1 MTARTVRPLAASAA
15 AALTFGGLA
24 LAGAPSA
31 FAAVGD
37 SGDIKV
43 HSVGT
48 PFGSQRDEP
57 RVCRF
62 YLAASD
68 FESLQQVNWAIS
80 RQPSA
85 NGPALSGQLTLA
97 AGTGHTDPLS
107 LPSGQ
112 YRLSW
117 TFQGQTVVVRPKAF
131 QVACPGDTI
140 ASPPPTGGNGGGG
153 NGTGGN
159 GTGGNGLGPNATGGN
174 GMNGTGGNGGNGTG
188 GNGAGT
194 SATGGN
200 AAGTNATGGNGN
212 SWNGGGRENGSSW
225 NSGSGSGSSSGNGW
239 SGRPPQGAVG
249 AGGGGSAQVAA
260 DDSSDFGI
268 GAAVA
273 AGLAGTAGLV
283 LIRRSRRRDN
293 GAA

>member
-1 MTARTVRPLAASAA
+1 MTAPTARPLAATAA
-15 AALTFGGLA
+15 AVLTLGGLA

-31 FAAVGD
+31 YAAPGD

-48 PFGSQRDEP
+48 PFGSQRDEA

-62 YLAASD
+62 YLSASD
-68 FESLQQVNWAIS
+68 FETLPQVNWAIS

-97 AGTGHTDPLS
+97 AGAGHTDPLS

-131 QVACPGDTI
+131 QVSCPGDTI

-159 GTGGNGLGPNATGGN
+159 GPGPNADGGNGNGNGNGNPNA
-174 GMNGTGGNGGNGTG
+174 NGGNG
-188 GNGAGT
+188 N
-194 SATGGN
+194 N
-200 AAGTNATGGNGN
+200 
-212 SWNGGGRENGSSW
+212 WNGGSDSSREDSW
-225 NSGSGSGSSSGNGW
+225 N
-239 SGRPPQGAVG
+239 GRPPQGAVG
-249 AGGGGSAQVAA
+249 AGGGGSAEVAA
-260 DDSSDFGI
+260 DDSSGFGI

-283 LIRRSRRRDN
+283 LIRRSRRRDH

>member
-1 MTARTVRPLAASAA
+1 MTARTARPLAATAA
-15 AALTFGGLA
+15 AVLTLGGLA

-31 FAAVGD
+31 YAAPGD

-62 YLAASD
+62 YLSASD
-68 FESLQQVNWAIS
+68 FETLQQVNWAIS

-131 QVACPGDTI
+131 QVSCPGDTI

-153 NGTGGN
+153 NGAGGNGPGPNADGGDGNPDANGGNGANGAGGN
-159 GTGGNGLGPNATGGN
+159 GTNG
-174 GMNGTGGNGGNGTG
+174 
-188 GNGAGT
+188 
-194 SATGGN
+194 
-200 AAGTNATGGNGN
+200 AGTNATGGNGN
-212 SWNGGGRENGSSW
+212 NWNG
-225 NSGSGSGSSSGNGW
+225 GSGSGSEGGW

-260 DDSSDFGI
+260 DDSSGFGI

-283 LIRRSRRRDN
+283 LIRRSRRRDH